1 MLRSLFSQVVYGVA
15 TTLTPNQ
22 GDYILDDPHL
32 SDIGP
37 LISYAID
44 FLLGIA
50 GAIAIFFVFYGA
62 SQYIWGWDAETKGK
76 GKTKIFGA
84 VAGMIV
90 VTLSFVLVKV
100 VTDQLPRLAQ

>member
-1 MLRSLFSQVVYGVA
+1 MIQSFLQHIVYGVA

-32 SDIGP
+32 SDIAP

-62 SQYIWGWDAETKGK
+62 SQYIWGWDVETKSK

-84 VAGMIV
+84 VAGMVV
-90 VTLSFVLVKV
+90 VTLSFVLVKL
-100 VTDQLPRLAQ
+100 VTDELPRLAQ

>member
-1 MLRSLFSQVVYGVA
+1 MLNSFLTHFVYGIA

-37 LISYAID
+37 LVSYAID

-50 GAIAIFFVFYGA
+50 GGIAIFFVFYGA

-84 VAGMIV
+84 VAGIIV
-90 VTLSFVLVKV
+90 VTLSFFLVKI
-100 VTDQLPRLAQ
+100 VTDLLPRLAQ